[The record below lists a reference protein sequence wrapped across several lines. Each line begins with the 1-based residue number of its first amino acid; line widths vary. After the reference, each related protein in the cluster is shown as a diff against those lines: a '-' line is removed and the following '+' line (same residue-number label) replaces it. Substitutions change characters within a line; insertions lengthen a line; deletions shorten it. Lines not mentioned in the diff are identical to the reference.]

1 MLFFTV
7 IIIETVNAA
16 ELTIEPR
23 NGSNGVIGDGDI
35 IATGR
40 VSCTENDTV
49 VDAWMDNAIIGMNT
63 YIIKGKRNSTNE
75 LIVRLEGDG
84 WSFNR
89 KESGGITK
97 FQPSKIEL
105 FRAI

>member
-1 MLFFTV
+1 
-7 IIIETVNAA
+7 
-16 ELTIEPR
+16 
-23 NGSNGVIGDGDI
+23 
-35 IATGR
+35 
-40 VSCTENDTV
+40 
-49 VDAWMDNAIIGMNT
+49 MDNAIIGMNT